1 MVTSLN
7 LPEFKQHL
15 DNILRH
21 RLGFLELFS
30 AEPGVGLDDPDGFL
44 ETQDIL

>member
-15 DNILRH
+15 DNIHGH
-21 RLGFLELFS
+21 RLGFLGLFS
-30 AEPGVGLDDPDGFL
+30 AGPGAGLNDPCGFL
-44 ETQDIL
+44 AT